1 MKRQAFGMQIDGCR
15 PLVRGA
21 SRLSTWKQN
30 MAYRISLG
38 FKLLSKALHSG
49 ELFYL

>member
-1 MKRQAFGMQIDGCR
+1 
-15 PLVRGA
+15 
-21 SRLSTWKQN
+21 